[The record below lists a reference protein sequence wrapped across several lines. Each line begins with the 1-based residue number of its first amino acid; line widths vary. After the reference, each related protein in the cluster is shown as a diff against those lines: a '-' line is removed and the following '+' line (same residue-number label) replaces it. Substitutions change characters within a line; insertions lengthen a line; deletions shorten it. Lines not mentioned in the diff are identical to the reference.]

1 VNIPTIET
9 ERLVLRPPV
18 LADLPSSLSLWSDPE
33 VVRFIGG
40 VPATEEDVW
49 GRLQRYVG
57 HWHLLG
63 FGMFVVCDKAG
74 NYLGEIGFLD
84 ARRGMEPKLDAPEVG
99 WVLRPSAHG
108 QGIASEA
115 VRALLAWGE
124 VNIPVA
130 QSFMCI
136 IDPGNAPSIRV
147 AEKMGFREIARTTYK
162 NSPTIVF
169 RRSRPN
175 R

>member
-1 VNIPTIET
+1 MNIPTIET
-9 ERLVLRPPV
+9 ERLVLRAPV
-18 LADLPSSLSLWSDPE
+18 LADFSCSLATWSDPD

-49 GRLQRYVG
+49 ARLQRYVG

-63 FGMFVVCDKAG
+63 FGMFVVCDKTG

-84 ARRGMEPKLDAPEVG
+84 ARRGMVPKLDAPEVG

-108 QGIASEA
+108 QGFASEA
-115 VRALLAWGE
+115 VGAVLAWGE
-124 VNIPVA
+124 QNIREA

-147 AEKMGFREIARTTYK
+147 ADKMGFREIAQTTYK
-162 NSPTIVF
+162 GSPTIVF
-169 RRSRPN
+169 RRPRP
-175 R
+175 

>member
-1 VNIPTIET
+1 
-9 ERLVLRPPV
+9 
-18 LADLPSSLSLWSDPE
+18 
-33 VVRFIGG
+33 
-40 VPATEEDVW
+40 
-49 GRLQRYVG
+49 
-57 HWHLLG
+57 
-63 FGMFVVCDKAG
+63 
-74 NYLGEIGFLD
+74 
-84 ARRGMEPKLDAPEVG
+84 
-99 WVLRPSAHG
+99 VLRPSAHG

-169 RRSRPN
+169 RRPRP
-175 R
+175 